1 MSTRAAIGRRNS
13 AIRALALGAVLLFAV
28 SLACGSEP
36 DPTATQPAMATSAPS
51 ATPAPTPTAPPAA
64 EPTESSMTH
73 AETPTVAPATEAAPT
88 ATAVPSAT
96 ANEEPADAP
105 PVGTNVGNTLPHFE
119 MTLADGSRVSTDVL
133 AAQGQPV
140 FLYFFATW

>member
-1 MSTRAAIGRRNS
+1 
-13 AIRALALGAVLLFAV
+13 
-28 SLACGSEP
+28 
-36 DPTATQPAMATSAPS
+36 
-51 ATPAPTPTAPPAA
+51 
-64 EPTESSMTH
+64 MTH

>member
-1 MSTRAAIGRRNS
+1 
-13 AIRALALGAVLLFAV
+13 
-28 SLACGSEP
+28 
-36 DPTATQPAMATSAPS
+36 MATSAPS
-51 ATPAPTPTAPPAA
+51 ATPAPTPTAPQAA
-64 EPTESSMTH
+64 EPTEASMAH
-73 AETPTVAPATEAAPT
+73 AETPTVASATTAAPT